1 MGKEVS
7 RSNILVELSV
17 EISITV
23 VLSVHC
29 IWAIGFFE
37 FVTIIMNFEVFNMQ
51 VLSPYILRKK
61 SKTGELFFNS
71 KNNHS

>member
-7 RSNILVELSV
+7 QNNILVELSL

-29 IWAIGFFE
+29 I
-37 FVTIIMNFEVFNMQ
+37 
-51 VLSPYILRKK
+51 
-61 SKTGELFFNS
+61 
-71 KNNHS
+71 

>member
-7 RSNILVELSV
+7 RNNILVELSL

-37 FVTIIMNFEVFNMQ
+37 VVNFEVFNMQ

-61 SKTGELFFNS
+61 SETGELFFNS

>member
-7 RSNILVELSV
+7 RNNILVELSL
-17 EISITV
+17 EISIMV

-29 IWAIGFFE
+29 IRVIGFFE
-37 FVTIIMNFEVFNMQ
+37 VFTIIMNFEVFNMQ

-61 SKTGELFFNS
+61 SETGELFFNS

>member
-7 RSNILVELSV
+7 RSNILVELSL

-29 IWAIGFFE
+29 I
-37 FVTIIMNFEVFNMQ
+37 
-51 VLSPYILRKK
+51 
-61 SKTGELFFNS
+61 
-71 KNNHS
+71 